1 MADFDVVKLAR
12 FAERLQ
18 ADPTPASTAED
29 VIGYLRMELG
39 ADHASITIIRPDQE
53 LQTIAPSSP
62 IAEELDRIQYDL
74 GEGPCYASSWREQ
87 TLLSANL
94 ADDTRW
100 PVWGPTASPLGVSSI
115 LATALSTREGSGIG
129 SLNSYWNHPRQLTP
143 SDVAFVGI
151 VARHAVLAL
160 SAAWNEDQLN
170 VALDSRKLIG
180 QAEGILMERYDLD
193 EDRAAEAL
201 HRYAQDHNTELR
213 DLAIHL
219 IHSGQL
225 PPVQQQRRVKVCLLI
240 EVPRSHASSSKTTRR
255 WRRGPSRLDLSAR
268 REITSRIRSRSRSRP
283 AGQATATYEWPASD
297 SRTAVK
303 PASVSAER
311 TTTGSCGSGTR

>member
-1 MADFDVVKLAR
+1 MQGPARPSLTFGEVTQLADGGRGSEDMVVADFDVVKLAR

-18 ADPTPASTAED
+18 ADPTPTSTAED

-39 ADHASITIIRPDQE
+39 ADHASITIIRPDQV

-100 PVWGPTASPLGVSSI
+100 PAWGPRASALGVSSI
-115 LATALSTREGSGIG
+115 LATALSTSEGSGIG
-129 SLNSYWNHPRQLTP
+129 SLNSYWNQPRHLTQA
-143 SDVAFVGI
+143 DAAFAGI

-180 QAEGILMERYDLD
+180 QAVGILMERYGLD
-193 EDRAAEAL
+193 EHRAVEAL
-201 HRYAQDHNTELR
+201 HRYAQDHDAELR
-213 DLAIHL
+213 DVATHL
-219 IHSGQL
+219 
-225 PPVQQQRRVKVCLLI
+225 
-240 EVPRSHASSSKTTRR
+240 
-255 WRRGPSRLDLSAR
+255 
-268 REITSRIRSRSRSRP
+268 IRSRQLP
-283 AGQATATYEWPASD
+283 TPD
-297 SRTAVK
+297 S
-303 PASVSAER
+303 
-311 TTTGSCGSGTR
+311 SGE